1 MSVSAPSEQAGAV
14 VPARSRFAIVRLAL
28 FRWLG
33 VALATRLV
41 LLVFLRTA
49 PSPGTRPVLQALA
62 IGEVYDL
69 LVALWL
75 LAPLMLYL
83 TAIRERWFQGPVN
96 RTLIRIGFFVSTAVA
111 VFVAATEYFFFEE
124 FTGRFNFVAVDYLV
138 YPTEVVNNIAES
150 YPLIPVLLVVAAL
163 AALGLRTLR
172 SPLARAFA
180 ATPPTTHRWMAFL
193 VYAVSLGCL
202 TAAVRPEWAHVSED
216 RELNEI
222 ALNGY
227 YTWWLAFIGQDAPYE
242 GWYASANV
250 AEQGARLRRLLAEPQ
265 LEMAS
270 LQDNT
275 TQRRIAAVTPARR
288 MNLVVVL
295 EESLGSLLV
304 GALHPRDTSLTPSFD
319 SLITQ
324 GTLLANAYSTGNRT
338 IRALEATSAGIPP
351 LPGISIVR
359 RPASR
364 GLFTLPSVL
373 RSQGYSTTFIY
384 GGRALFDGM
393 GEYMRNNGMERV
405 IEQKDYPDSS
415 FTTAWGVA
423 DEVIFGKALAEMD
436 AQAKSGKPF
445 YNLVLSVSNHKPYT
459 YPRGRIAADP
469 DQHWRINAV
478 RYADWALGEFLREA
492 RSHPWFDSTLFVLM
506 GDHGA
511 RVYGAAEI
519 PLASYEV
526 PILFYA
532 PGTIVAGV
540 RIPTLVSAMDLPSTI
555 LARLGMS
562 YESKFFGRDAFA
574 IPESEGRALMT
585 HNNSIA
591 MMRGDYVAV
600 LGLRGATTL
609 YRYSKADSGLTR
621 VPSPDS
627 VGTEA
632 VRDAIAFFSSADRLY
647 RSGSYLFND
656 SAPGTASTLPPRKG
670 R

>member
-1 MSVSAPSEQAGAV
+1 MSDSAPSEPSAV
-14 VPARSRFAIVRLAL
+14 VLPARSRFALVRLAL
-28 FRWLG
+28 FGWVG
-33 VALATRLV
+33 IALITRLA
-41 LLVFLRTA
+41 LLVFARTSSSSGA
-49 PSPGTRPVLQALA
+49 GPVLHALA
-62 IGEVYDL
+62 IGAVYDV

-75 LAPLMLYL
+75 LVPLMLYL
-83 TAIRERWFQGPVN
+83 TAVTDRWYRRPVN
-96 RTLIRIGFFVSTAVA
+96 HALIRIGFFVSTAVA
-111 VFVAATEYFFFEE
+111 IFIAAAEYFFFDE
-124 FTGRFNFVAVDYLV
+124 FTGRFNFVAVDYLI

-150 YPLIPVLLVVAAL
+150 YPLVPVLVAVLAL
-163 AALGLRTLR
+163 AALRLWALRR
-172 SPLARAFA
+172 PLERAFA
-180 ATPPTTHRWMAFL
+180 ASPPATHRWMAFL
-193 VYAVSLGCL
+193 VYAVSLGSL
-202 TAAVRPEWAHVSED
+202 TVAARPEWAHVSED

-227 YTWWLAFIGQDAPYE
+227 YTWWLAFMGQDAPYE
-242 GWYASANV
+242 GWYASASV
-250 AEQGARLRRLLAEPQ
+250 TEQGVRLRRLLAEPQ
-265 LEMAS
+265 MDSAS
-270 LQDNT
+270 LLQNAT
-275 TQRRIAAVTPARR
+275 LRRIVAVTPTRR
-288 MNLVVVL
+288 MNLVVIL

-304 GALHPRDTSLTPSFD
+304 GALHPRDASLTPHFD
-319 SLITQ
+319 SLITE

-338 IRALEATSAGIPP
+338 VRALEATSAAIPP

-364 GLFTLPSVL
+364 NLFTLPSVL

-393 GEYMRNNGMERV
+393 GDYMRNNGMERL
-405 IEQKDYPDSS
+405 IEQKDYSDTS

-423 DEVIFGKALAEMD
+423 DEVIFDKALSEMD
-436 AQAKSGKPF
+436 AQATSGKPF

-469 DQHWRINAV
+469 DKHWRINAV
-478 RYADWALGEFLREA
+478 QYADWALGRFMRQA

-511 RVYGAAEI
+511 RVYGAAAI

-532 PGTIVAGV
+532 PGTIPAGV
-540 RIPTLVSAMDLPSTI
+540 RIPTLVSVMDLPSTI
-555 LARLGMS
+555 LARLGIS

-574 IPESEGRALMT
+574 MSESEGRALVT
-585 HNNSIA
+585 HNSSIA
-591 MMRGDYVAV
+591 MMRGEYVAV

-627 VGTEA
+627 TGAETI
-632 VRDAIAFFSSADRLY
+632 RDAIAFFSSADRLY
-647 RSGSYLFND
+647 RSGAYQFTGNTPTA
-656 SAPGTASTLPPRKG
+656 APTQPAGKG